1 MKKRRA
7 RRDMAPTPS
16 QLAAIRRSIK
26 QTAARFHQ
34 WLSIECIE
42 DLMQEVLLRLWRSGA
57 EDRLRNCPAY
67 VRRVA
72 ENTTIDTLRRRGAK
86 KRQTFQAA
94 KPVLRA
100 SPWQPPHTP
109 EEILIAREEAQH
121 VLATN
126 YYLRHRVRSAIRRHF
141 LGALVKEVPCSK

>member
-1 MKKRRA
+1 MRERHA

-16 QLAAIRRSIK
+16 QLTAIRRSI
-26 QTAARFHQ
+26 QRTAARFHQ
-34 WLSIECIE
+34 WLSFECIE

-57 EDRLRNCPAY
+57 EDRLRDCPAF

-72 ENTTIDTLRRRGAK
+72 ENTTIDTLRSQGAK
-86 KRQTFQAA
+86 KRRIPLAMLFD
-94 KPVLRA
+94 PRI
-100 SPWQPPHTP
+100 SPWRPPHTP

-126 YYLRHRVRSAIRRHF
+126 HYLQQRVRSTIRRHF
-141 LGALVKEVPCSK
+141 PRELEQAVQ